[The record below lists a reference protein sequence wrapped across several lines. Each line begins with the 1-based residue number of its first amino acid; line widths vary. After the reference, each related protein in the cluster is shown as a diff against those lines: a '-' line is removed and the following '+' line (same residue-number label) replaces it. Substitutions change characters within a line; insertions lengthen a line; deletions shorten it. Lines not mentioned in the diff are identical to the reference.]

1 MREEQEV
8 RSPQECLTAQ
18 EKKQEMS
25 GIRSGGEEELLYRDP
40 EWLGSLGAGRDL
52 QLRDQGPPEPIA
64 WDNALRSG

>member
-25 GIRSGGEEELLYRDP
+25 GIRSGGRKSCYIETQNGWE
-40 EWLGSLGAGRDL
+40 A
-52 QLRDQGPPEPIA
+52 
-64 WDNALRSG
+64 